1 MFLRGLC
8 VCSFGLRTIAVLMSL
23 FPSLGISSFHTAVCC
38 DGENEYTTPAPV
50 CQPLFAFFFG
60 FFCVFFRG
68 WRLAFF
74 YTGPSRA
81 SGTGMP
87 GFTQYLYKFWHA
99 AFTRPFDRLGDRAR
113 CQLDAALR
121 VQGQDA
127 ASRGGGRHFCKVK
140 CQLGQIPNQ
149 VRDDGLRWGWLASLG
164 VGAFTDSRSGPGMT
178 AGLLHRGCFR
188 GYTFCAA
195 LRQGQ
200 GPDFDASLRLHCGFR
215 RGLVQDSRVE
225 PENDT
230 IAKSWNDVLVLVMME
245 VGFYSALRLAQGP
258 GFDARWRLRCEFQG
272 PGDFGITVFFLFW
285 G

>member
-1 MFLRGLC
+1 MHL
-8 VCSFGLRTIAVLMSL
+8 I
-23 FPSLGISSFHTAVCC
+23 H
-38 DGENEYTTPAPV
+38 
-50 CQPLFAFFFG
+50 
-60 FFCVFFRG
+60 
-68 WRLAFF
+68 
-74 YTGPSRA
+74 
-81 SGTGMP
+81 
-87 GFTQYLYKFWHA
+87 
-99 AFTRPFDRLGDRAR
+99 
-113 CQLDAALR
+113 AALR
-121 VQGQDA
+121 QAQEPHFGSPLEA
-127 ASRGGGRHFCKVK
+127 ACGAGTGIRQSAGTECRHKKGGGRLFCKVK

-164 VGAFTDSRSGPGMT
+164 VGAFTDSGSGPGMT

-272 PGDFGITVFFLFW
+272 PGDFGITVFFVLGVTDLLALRSFAPL
-285 G
+285 GALLARSVNFYYSDLEQTTR